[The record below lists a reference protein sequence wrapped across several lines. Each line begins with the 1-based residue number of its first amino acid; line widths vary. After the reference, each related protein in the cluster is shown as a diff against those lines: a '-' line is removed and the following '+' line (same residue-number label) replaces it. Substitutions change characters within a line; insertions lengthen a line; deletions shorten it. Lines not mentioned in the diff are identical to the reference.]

1 MRIRKITPSDVSSAE
16 KIYEAARAFMR
27 AAGNPDQWQNGYPG
41 KKEILEDMAEGRS
54 YVCEESGEVVA
65 VFYFGEGP
73 DPTYDKIYG
82 GEWLNDEPYSVIHRI
97 AVKYHGRGIVDF
109 CFSECSRLADNL
121 RIDTHKD
128 NIPMQR
134 VLKRAGFSECGTIY
148 LKSGAPR
155 IAFHKTKTKDKLGE
169 RI

>member
-1 MRIRKITPSDVSSAE
+1 MHIRKTTEDDVAAAAA
-16 KIYEAARAFMR
+16 IYESARAYMR

-41 KKEILEDMAEGRS
+41 KEEILSDMRRGRS
-54 YVCEESGEVVA
+54 YVCEDSGEVVA

-97 AVKYHGRGIVDF
+97 AVKHHGRGIVDF
-109 CFSECSRLADNL
+109 CFSECEKLADNL
-121 RIDTHKD
+121 KIDTHKN

-134 VLKRAGFSECGTIY
+134 VLLRAGFVRCGTIY
-148 LKSGAPR
+148 LESGDAR
-155 IAFHKTKTKDKLGE
+155 IAFQKTREGDRL
-169 RI
+169 